1 MNTERAN
8 KMRLFLTLG
17 TAMVLA
23 LSGITL
29 CYQIVTLNDSYTG
42 LPSWANTLLVL
53 VLFVFSVTMSRS
65 SEDDDPKNPA

>member
-1 MNTERAN
+1 MTTEKTN
-8 KMRLFLTLG
+8 KMKLYLALF
-17 TAMVLA
+17 TAMILA
-23 LSGITL
+23 VSGITL

-65 SEDDDPKNPA
+65 SEDDDPKTPA